1 MQRSESFQLSF
12 SFDHPI
18 TILNPLRTTLQ
29 QILANPALHAPK
41 IQAYLDMRSIYLIDA
56 HQERAT
62 YLTRLLNSLGFQ
74 PLVTSTLLE
83 AYTLYLQ
90 GFTVPFTLL
99 VSQDDVSQRFF
110 LQRLT
115 QHMLQ
120 KYHYDIPVIYLHST
134 IPATPLL
141 LAAPTPKPTLPPPA
155 PQPKA
160 QLSGPLPRPVKTTP
174 LVSKTMPLSQPQTT
188 PSAPKTMSLPQRAQ
202 TMPPIPKTMPLPPL
216 AYLEL
221 PHRQIE
227 APPLEEFTE
236 NETNEGEYFSLT
248 GQNLGRY
255 QIVAPLGRN
264 PHSNVYQIY
273 DRLRESHVALKAL
286 PMKSALP
293 QDISDTGEEEY
304 NPFQHEKNVISQL
317 EHPNITATLNF
328 GKSYISG
335 IPFIYKTMPYFADG
349 SLDSWLYERQGMT
362 FPPKDVLAVIA
373 QIGDALQYAHE
384 HQLLYQ
390 NFKFTNILIS
400 KTAKNLRGLKV
411 QLSDFTIDQT
421 QATTPKT
428 KSCFPYVAPE
438 RWQGQLFPAS
448 DQYGLAAMAY
458 ELLAGRPL
466 FQGQSTSIVKHLHL
480 NMAAQAPGSFNPT
493 ISSALDHVILRALAK
508 RPQERFASVG
518 LFVKAFQQS
527 C

>member
-18 TILNPLRTTLQ
+18 TILNTLRTTLQ
-29 QILANPALHAPK
+29 QILANPALHTPK

-56 HQERAT
+56 HQGRAA
-62 YLTRLLNSLGFQ
+62 YLARLLNSLGFQ

-99 VSQDDVSQRFF
+99 VSQGDVSQRFF
-110 LQRLT
+110 LQRLA

-120 KYHYDIPVIYLHST
+120 KYHYDIPIIYLYST

-141 LAAPTPKPTLPPPA
+141 PAAPTPRLALPPPA

-160 QLSGPLPRPVKTTP
+160 QISGPLPRPVKTTP
-174 LVSKTMPLSQPQTT
+174 LSSNKTMPLSQSQNT
-188 PSAPKTMSLPQRAQ
+188 PPAPKTMPS
-202 TMPPIPKTMPLPPL
+202 IPKTMPLPPL
-216 AYLEL
+216 AYLE
-221 PHRQIE
+221 PIPRKIE
-227 APPLEEFTE
+227 TSQLEDFTD
-236 NETNEGEYFSLT
+236 NETNAGGYFSLA

-304 NPFQHEKNVISQL
+304 NPFEHEKNVISQL
-317 EHPNITATLNF
+317 EHPNITSTLNF

-335 IPFIYKTMPYFADG
+335 IPFIYKTMPYFVDG
-349 SLDSWLYERQGMT
+349 SLDSWLYERQSMI
-362 FPPKDVLAVIA
+362 FPPKDVLTIIT

-384 HQLLYQ
+384 HHLLYQ

-421 QATTPKT
+421 QTIAPKT

-466 FQGQSTSIVKHLHL
+466 FQGQSASIVKHLHL
-480 NMAAQAPGSFNPT
+480 NMAAQAPSSFNPAT
-493 ISSALDHVILRALAK
+493 SSALDRVILRALAK
-508 RPQERFASVG
+508 RPEERFASVR